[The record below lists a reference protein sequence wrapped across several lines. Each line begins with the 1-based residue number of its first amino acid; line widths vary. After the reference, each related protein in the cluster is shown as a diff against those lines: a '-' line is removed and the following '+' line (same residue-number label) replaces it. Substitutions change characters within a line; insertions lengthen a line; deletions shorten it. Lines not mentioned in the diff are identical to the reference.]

1 MHAHHHRI
9 DSVEIAFVCAAAV
22 SFLALAASVAWLVMR

>member
-1 MHAHHHRI
+1 MHADQHQF

-22 SFLALAASVAWLVMR
+22 SFVALIASVAWLLLG